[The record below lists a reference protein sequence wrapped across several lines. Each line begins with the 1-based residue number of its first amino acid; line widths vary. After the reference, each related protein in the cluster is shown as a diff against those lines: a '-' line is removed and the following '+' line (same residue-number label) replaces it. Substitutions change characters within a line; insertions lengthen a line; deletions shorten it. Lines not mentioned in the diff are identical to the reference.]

1 MNMDTEARVKRMTL
15 EAVVIRADGSR
26 EDLGTIA
33 YWDRRWYRRLW
44 ARMTGKGRIAAAG
57 GN

>member
-1 MNMDTEARVKRMTL
+1 MNLSSKSPVKRVTV

-33 YWDRRWYRRLW
+33 DSKQNPSLID
-44 ARMTGKGRIAAAG
+44 GVAAWLRQRS
-57 GN
+57 